1 MHKKPDMSLEV
12 RSYSDVLEFFP
23 GNLSICVLIFWS
35 FKDSDFPTVFPGN
48 VSICVLLHL
57 DTNFVFKGAD
67 CSKLIN

>member
-48 VSICVLLHL
+48 VSICVLLCL
-57 DTNFVFKGAD
+57 FLP
-67 CSKLIN
+67 LILSLKVQTAVS